1 MFEALTSLWAF
12 WDYNLKVVNVL
23 VASWSVISDSFSV
36 LFVSSHRARHVI
48 GTLEVGKVRTC
59 YKRHTLPPL
68 SNARFRIRSSE
79 KHCNHV
85 TLPTTSFWWWLIFW
99 KAGKFPSV
107 LFGSLFSFCLEFSKV
122 SFITFSITSVCF
134 NYQRYSHSQQRYQR
148 TNDIP
153 QLQLK

>member
-12 WDYNLKVVNVL
+12 WDYDLKVVNVL
-23 VASWSVISDSFSV
+23 VASWSLISDSFSV

-48 GTLEVGKVRTC
+48 GTLKVEKVRTC

-79 KHCNHV
+79 KHCNHL

-134 NYQRYSHSQQRYQR
+134 NYQQYSHSQQRYQR